1 MKINLRRILALAIF
15 ISVAAL
21 NISARTDG
29 GPDRKL
35 SRKERKENDMA
46 KVDKMLSDTVYVVD
60 VTTALPTGW
69 KSVRLSSGYSV
80 EIEKDNVVS
89 SLPYFGRAYSL
100 PYGGG
105 EGLSFEGKSFDYVIT
120 PEKKGMREIRFSVRT
135 KEDLFRFHL
144 DVSLDGTVYI
154 TVLSNNRQPISFSG
168 HIRMYD
174 E

>member
-80 EIEKDNVVS
+80 EIERTMWSRHFLISDV
-89 SLPYFGRAYSL
+89 P
-100 PYGGG
+100 
-105 EGLSFEGKSFDYVIT
+105 
-120 PEKKGMREIRFSVRT
+120 IRFHTEVVKDCRL
-135 KEDLFRFHL
+135 KESPL
-144 DVSLDGTVYI
+144 I
-154 TVLSNNRQPISFSG
+154 T
-168 HIRMYD
+168 
-174 E
+174 

>member
-1 MKINLRRILALAIF
+1 M
-15 ISVAAL
+15 
-21 NISARTDG
+21 
-29 GPDRKL
+29 
-35 SRKERKENDMA
+35 
-46 KVDKMLSDTVYVVD
+46 
-60 VTTALPTGW
+60 
-69 KSVRLSSGYSV
+69 
-80 EIEKDNVVS
+80 
-89 SLPYFGRAYSL
+89 
-100 PYGGG
+100 
-105 EGLSFEGKSFDYVIT
+105 T